1 MSFSRTLRPTT
12 PDEKRSLIANGER
25 LQSDTDG
32 GTVEVLTVEVKRY
45 AVGEECNDEGPI
57 FFFELGHNE
66 LLVLWGQWLYDPH
79 VVTTEFIDID
89 LLWERNSWFKCF
101 ELVRSP
107 SSGLVLSLKSIG
119 RETANSAGTVN
130 DGQRLPAKPS
140 EVFQGSLDA
149 MLSESA
155 VVPPVW

>member
-25 LQSDTDG
+25 LDKDG
-32 GTVEVLTVEVKRY
+32 GTVEVLTIEVKRY

-57 FFFELGHNE
+57 LFFELGQNE

-79 VVTTEFIDID
+79 VVTTEFLDID
-89 LLWERNSWFKCF
+89 ELWERNAWFNHF
-101 ELVRSP
+101 ELTRSP

-119 RETANSAGTVN
+119 HETVN
-130 DGQRLPAKPS
+130 SVGTIGAGQRLPARPS
-140 EVFQGSLDA
+140 EMFQGSLDA
-149 MLSESA
+149 LLNKS
-155 VVPPVW
+155 